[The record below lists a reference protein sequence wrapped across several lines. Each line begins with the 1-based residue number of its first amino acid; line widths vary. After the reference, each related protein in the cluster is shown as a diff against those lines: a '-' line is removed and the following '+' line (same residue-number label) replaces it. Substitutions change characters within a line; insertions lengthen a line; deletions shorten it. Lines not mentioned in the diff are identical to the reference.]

1 MPCPRVNVGPRS
13 PATGRRR
20 GSHPAAPGSAGG
32 VGGVKVL
39 HPGSSRPRGTGVGPY
54 PRGVTRTR
62 STRRRV
68 GCAVGLTAALVVVVG
83 GSLLADRVTHSIA
96 QDVAA
101 DAVRSQLDAA
111 DPQVDITG
119 FPFLTQ
125 LARGTLDDVHLTA
138 TGATLRG
145 LAVTDLDVVATGV
158 AVHEPRGAE
167 HVVAT
172 ATVPTAALEQLLR
185 ERTGWDLALA
195 VDGEALAATG
205 AVAGI
210 PVGVTLTLAPAGAD
224 GLVATITSASVGGF
238 TVDAGLLP
246 DGLASRIAEVDVTDQ
261 LPAGAEVT
269 GAVVQEDGLH
279 LTVELVDVTLDSL

>member
-1 MPCPRVNVGPRS
+1 MKVLRPGP
-13 PATGRRR
+13 PGRRAR
-20 GSHPAAPGSAGG
+20 A
-32 VGGVKVL
+32 
-39 HPGSSRPRGTGVGPY
+39 VGPY

-62 STRRRV
+62 SPRRRV
-68 GCAVGLTAALVVVVG
+68 GCVVGLTAAVLVLIG
-83 GSLLADRVTHSIA
+83 GTLLADRVTHSIA

-101 DAVRSQLDAA
+101 DAVRSQLGAA
-111 DPQVDITG
+111 EPQVDITG

-138 TGATLRG
+138 PSATLRG
-145 LAVTDLDVVATGV
+145 LDVADLDVVATGV

-195 VDGEALAATG
+195 VEGEALTATG
-205 AVAGI
+205 AVAGV

-224 GLVATITSASVGGF
+224 GLVATITGASVGGF
-238 TVDAGLLP
+238 GVDAGLLP

-269 GAVVQEDGLH
+269 GAVVEADGLH
-279 LTVELVDVTLDSL
+279 LTVELADVTLDSL

>member
-1 MPCPRVNVGPRS
+1 
-13 PATGRRR
+13 
-20 GSHPAAPGSAGG
+20 
-32 VGGVKVL
+32 VKVL
-39 HPGSSRPRGTGVGPY
+39 RAGRTEPRAAVVGPY
-54 PRGVTRTR
+54 SRGVTRTR
-62 STRRRV
+62 SPRRRV
-68 GCAVGLTAALVVVVG
+68 GCAVGLTAALLVVVG
-83 GSLLADRVTHSIA
+83 GGLLADRVTRSLA
-96 QDVAA
+96 EDVAA
-101 DAVRSQLDAA
+101 DAVRSQLGAV
-111 DPQVDITG
+111 DPDVTVAG

-138 TGATLRG
+138 SGATLHG
-145 LAVTDLDVVATGV
+145 LDVTDLDVTATGV
-158 AVHEPRGAE
+158 AVQEPRGAE

-185 ERTGWDLALA
+185 EKTGWDLALA

-210 PVGVTLTLAPAGAD
+210 PVGVTLTLAPAGTD
-224 GLVATITSASVGGF
+224 GVVATITSASVGGF

-269 GAVVQEDGLH
+269 GATVAADGLH
-279 LTVELVDVTLDSL
+279 LTVELTDVTLDSL